1 MRFGDLNWM
10 DVEEYLMKDDRVMV
24 VLGSSEQHGY
34 LSLQT
39 DVRIP
44 LALADAASQKSN
56 VIVAPEITV
65 GVTPYF
71 LSYPGTISL
80 RCETLLMVVEDVIRS
95 LYGSGFRRIMILNG
109 HGGNELA
116 RDKCVELANELDGL
130 RIIWY
135 AWWMSNSVS
144 ALAQKF
150 DLPPEHANWMEAFN
164 FTQVA
169 ELPQGSKTPVSYSG
183 LLNASQSRQIYGD
196 GTFGGPYSV
205 DDQIMNELFDVC
217 VQDILYFLEFPELPK

>member
-1 MRFGDLNWM
+1 
-10 DVEEYLMKDDRVMV
+10 
-24 VLGSSEQHGY
+24 
-34 LSLQT
+34 
-39 DVRIP
+39 VRIP

-56 VIVAPEITV
+56 VIVAPEITM